1 MSNENIEQENLPQ
14 QEGNEDEVKNPA
26 NLLPG
31 QGDDQKGDAEAENE
45 LPDLDDENEKGELG
59 ADNLSDFDAEDEDDK
74 EMQEDER
81 SPRNS
86 GGTNE
91 TYDELG
97 SEFSEAERKRRS
109 TGEDEEGE
117 DDIIEVLKG
126 PDSLDDFMKNWED
139 DARNSDVDVDEVV
152 IAATRTSSI
161 NILELNLLTREEAAP
176 IAEYIIQLLEEDLA
190 LHMQTTG
197 IKFPEPLTKRELMR
211 LKRGLKDT
219 DSASSFDS
227 NLSDILPGEP
237 SKIRMTYEK
246 GISVY
251 ADMSLMHLAVEDRVD
266 KEIQVNLH
274 RAKKRKHGMRFSR
287 YTQTLEMTYI
297 PMETALLI
305 FKQMYPQMDDFKVR
319 DPPSRKASQ
328 ERAIAIAE
336 TTDPN
341 IDNKRKGPQIIS
353 LSNKKQ
359 LLQPLMDDYFKEEK
373 FWTGSRFL
381 GEYKNKRFFKGR
393 YDHPTGTKF
402 ESEFYDGHFETK
414 NHFGLVSYPRGDT
427 FEGEWRRGR
436 YQSGSITFCDGLK
449 FSGSDW
455 KYCEPPDRRFK
466 VERYYGIK
474 PAGMT
479 LFSDQ
484 YPAPHVPPG
493 MHDVGD
499 GFYNSKTGEVR
510 GYDGF
515 LLRQA
520 TDSEKCWIE
529 RNCRKVHESMEHI
542 APNFLLERI
551 PGSYVETQKKIP
563 LTKKRYH

>member
-1 MSNENIEQENLPQ
+1 MSNENVQQGELPQ
-14 QEGNEDEVKNPA
+14 QEESEVLPEPAAPTKDEPGA
-26 NLLPG
+26 DLPSD
-31 QGDDQKGDAEAENE
+31 GDDHHDADDE
-45 LPDLDDENEKGELG
+45 LPDLDDSNEKDDKELG
-59 ADNLSDFDAEDEDDK
+59 GDNLSDIDAEDDRDAQEK
-74 EMQEDER
+74 EG
-81 SPRNS
+81 SARNS
-86 GGTNE
+86 WGTNDTLE
-91 TYDELG
+91 MG
-97 SEFSEAERKRRS
+97 SEMSEAAERRRRS
-109 TGEDEEGE
+109 TGEEEEE
-117 DDIIEVLKG
+117 DLIEVLKG
-126 PDSLDDFMKNWED
+126 PGSLDDFMKEWEE
-139 DARNSDVDVDEVV
+139 ARDSDVDEEA

-161 NILELNLLTREEAAP
+161 NILDLSLQTREEATP
-176 IAEYIIQLLEEDLA
+176 IAEYILQLLEEDLA
-190 LHMQTTG
+190 LHVQTTG
-197 IKFPEPLTKRELMR
+197 IKFPEPLTKREIMR
-211 LKRGLKDT
+211 MKRGLKDT

-237 SKIRMTYEK
+237 SRIRMTYEK
-246 GISVY
+246 GVSVY
-251 ADMSLMHLAVEDRVD
+251 ADMSLMHLSAEDGVD

-274 RAKKRKHGMRFSR
+274 RAKKRRHGVRFSR
-287 YTQTLEMTYI
+287 YTQTLDMTYI

-305 FKQMYPQMDDFKVR
+305 FKQMYPQMDDYKVKE
-319 DPPSRKASQ
+319 PPSRKASQ

-336 TTDPN
+336 ATDPN

-359 LLQPLMDDYFKEEK
+359 LLQPLMDDYFKEER

-402 ESEFYDGHFETK
+402 ESEFYDGHFETN

-449 FSGSDW
+449 FSGADW

-493 MHDVGD
+493 MYDVGD

-515 LLRQA
+515 LLRHA
-520 TDSEKCWIE
+520 TETEKHWIE